1 MSEFKAQSRPDS
13 ASQQSSRKI
22 SRHRAE
28 SARPTSAWGRLTAN
42 IPSFGRRTAVLATAC
57 AVLVGVGAAGQAAEQ
72 ATPQATSE
80 AAPATADAIETLSFE
95 KTLISAL
102 PSPTASS
109 VAPQSVTKP
118 SPKATQKAAPA
129 PAKAAPAKAAPAK
142 AAPKRA
148 VKAAPAPKPAAAP
161 AAKVVPAKVAPV
173 KAAPAR
179 KPAAPVAVNDPAGA
193 QAYAAGKLSS
203 YGWAPDQM
211 QCLKKLWT
219 KESEWRTTATNPSSG
234 AYGIVQSLPAE
245 KMASSGA
252 DYRTNYRTQI
262 NWGLGYIEERYGSPC
277 QALNFHY
284 ANNWY

>member
-28 SARPTSAWGRLTAN
+28 SARPASAWGRLTAN
-42 IPSFGRRTAVLATAC
+42 LPSLGRRSAVLATAC
-57 AVLVGVGAAGQAAEQ
+57 AVFIGVGAAGQAAEQ

-80 AAPATADAIETLSFE
+80 SAAAAADARQTLSYD

-102 PSPTASS
+102 PSPTAAS
-109 VAPQSVTKP
+109 VAPQSVAKP
-118 SPKATQKAAPA
+118 APKAAQ
-129 PAKAAPAKAAPAK
+129 KAAPAKAAAK
-142 AAPKRA
+142 PA
-148 VKAAPAPKPAAAP
+148 VKAVPAQKPAAAP
-161 AAKVVPAKVAPV
+161 AAKVAPAKVAPA

-211 QCLKKLWT
+211 QCLMKLWT

-234 AYGIVQSLPAE
+234 AYGVVQSLPAE

-262 NWGLGYIEERYGSPC
+262 NWGLGYIKERYGSPC

>member
-1 MSEFKAQSRPDS
+1 MSEFKAQSRPDR

-28 SARPTSAWGRLTAN
+28 SARPASAWGRLTAN
-42 IPSFGRRTAVLATAC
+42 IPSLGRRTAVLATAC
-57 AVLVGVGAAGQAAEQ
+57 TVLVGVGAAGQAAEQ
-72 ATPQATSE
+72 TTPQATSE
-80 AAPATADAIETLSFE
+80 AAPAAADAIETLSFD

-102 PSPTASS
+102 PSPTAAS

-118 SPKATQKAAPA
+118 APKATQKAAPA
-129 PAKAAPAKAAPAK
+129 PAKAAPAKAAPK
-142 AAPKRA
+142 QA

-161 AAKVVPAKVAPV
+161 AAKVVPAKVAPT
-173 KAAPAR
+173 KPAPAR

>member
-28 SARPTSAWGRLTAN
+28 SARPTSAWVRLTAN
-42 IPSFGRRTAVLATAC
+42 LPSFGRRTAVLATAC

-80 AAPATADAIETLSFE
+80 AAPAAADAVETLSFD

-102 PSPTASS
+102 PSPTAAS

-118 SPKATQKAAPA
+118 APKATQ
-129 PAKAAPAKAAPAK
+129 KAAPAKAAPAK
-142 AAPKRA
+142 AAPKPA

-193 QAYAAGKLSS
+193 QAYAAAKLSS
-203 YGWAPDQM
+203 FGWAPDQM
-211 QCLKKLWT
+211 QCLMKLWT

-245 KMASSGA
+245 KMASAGA